1 MRKSEQVST
10 FLVHK
15 NQLPFFFL
23 CAKYGPKVNTISREY
38 DKRVQQSFFF
48 ETQGQ
53 SRPLKIK
60 NFLIKT
66 FRKNGSLKLFIVQ
79 VLL

>member
-1 MRKSEQVST
+1 MRKSEQEFT

-15 NQLPFFFL
+15 HQLLFFFL
-23 CAKYGPKVNTISREY
+23 CAKCGPKVNTISREY

>member
-23 CAKYGPKVNTISREY
+23 CAKYDPKVNTISREY
-38 DKRVQQSFFF
+38 DKRVQQSFLF
-48 ETQGQ
+48 ET
-53 SRPLKIK
+53 
-60 NFLIKT
+60 
-66 FRKNGSLKLFIVQ
+66 
-79 VLL
+79 